1 MICVISSLKTI
12 FRHECGWDTVGGEVR
27 YTENYTN
34 DDVMNEIVTHGV
46 DALIFIVYF
55 YTLLVVPVR
64 HITKHLFSAYS
75 VGGV

>member
-1 MICVISSLKTI
+1 MRNFIPKNDFPTRMRLG
-12 FRHECGWDTVGGEVR
+12 HGGGEVR